1 MGLGRAPPAAGSER
15 ECTMNVILNTDE
27 AHAVLSLVS
36 AQVLD
41 HVDLSDAGR
50 KAIRDW
56 RRAHDIGRAG
66 LEDFT
71 ESLNVAI
78 GNYID
83 ERTTR
88 MMRVRGA
95 LKVKGI

>member
-1 MGLGRAPPAAGSER
+1 MALGRAQRDRQRGG
-15 ECTMNVILNTDE
+15 THLNVILNSDE

-41 HVDLSDAGR
+41 HVELSEAGR

-66 LEDFT
+66 LDDFT
-71 ESLNVAI
+71 ESINVAI

-83 ERTTR
+83 EHTTR
-88 MMRVRGA
+88 MMRIRGA
-95 LKVKGI
+95 MKVKGI

>member
-1 MGLGRAPPAAGSER
+1 
-15 ECTMNVILNTDE
+15 MNVILNTDE
-27 AHAVLSLVS
+27 AHAVLALVT

-41 HVDLSDAGR
+41 NVELSDAGR
-50 KAIRDW
+50 KLLRDW
-56 RRAHDIGRAG
+56 RRARDIGTSG
-66 LEDFT
+66 LEEFT
-71 ESLNVAI
+71 AELNVAI

-95 LKVKGI
+95 LKVKGV

>member
-1 MGLGRAPPAAGSER
+1 
-15 ECTMNVILNTDE
+15 MNVILNSDE

-41 HVDLSDAGR
+41 HVELSEAGR

-66 LEDFT
+66 LDDFT
-71 ESLNVAI
+71 ESINVAI
-78 GNYID
+78 GNHID
-83 ERTTR
+83 EHTTR
-88 MMRVRGA
+88 MMRIRGA
-95 LKVKGI
+95 MKVKGI

>member
-1 MGLGRAPPAAGSER
+1 MGLGRPHLRAGSER
-15 ECTMNVILNTDE
+15 ERTMNVILNTDE

-41 HVDLSDAGR
+41 NVELSEAGR
-50 KAIRDW
+50 KAIREW
-56 RRAHDIGRAG
+56 RRAHDVGRAG

-71 ESLNVAI
+71 ETVNVAI
-78 GNYID
+78 GNHID

-88 MMRVRGA
+88 MMRVRGSM
-95 LKVKGI
+95 KVKGV

>member
-1 MGLGRAPPAAGSER
+1 
-15 ECTMNVILNTDE
+15 MNVILNSDE

-41 HVDLSDAGR
+41 HVELSEAGR

-66 LEDFT
+66 LDDFT
-71 ESLNVAI
+71 ESINVAI
-78 GNYID
+78 GNHID
-83 ERTTR
+83 EHTTR
-88 MMRVRGA
+88 MMRIRGA
-95 LKVKGI
+95 MKVKGL

>member
-1 MGLGRAPPAAGSER
+1 
-15 ECTMNVILNTDE
+15 MNVILNTDE
-27 AHAVLSLVS
+27 AHAVLALVS
-36 AQVLD
+36 SQVID
-41 HVDLSDAGR
+41 HVELSEAAR

-56 RRAHDIGRAG
+56 RRAHDVGTAG
-66 LEDFT
+66 LEEFT
-71 ESLNVAI
+71 GALNLAI

-95 LKVKGI
+95 LKVKGV

>member
-1 MGLGRAPPAAGSER
+1 MAPGRAQRDRQRGG
-15 ECTMNVILNTDE
+15 THLNVILNSDE

-41 HVDLSDAGR
+41 HVELSEAGR

-66 LEDFT
+66 LDDFT
-71 ESLNVAI
+71 ESINVAI

-83 ERTTR
+83 EHTTR
-88 MMRVRGA
+88 MMRIRGA
-95 LKVKGI
+95 MKVKGI

>member
-1 MGLGRAPPAAGSER
+1 
-15 ECTMNVILNTDE
+15 MNVILNSDE

-41 HVDLSDAGR
+41 HVELSEAGR

-66 LEDFT
+66 LDDFT
-71 ESLNVAI
+71 ESINLAI
-78 GNYID
+78 GNHID
-83 ERTTR
+83 EHTTR
-88 MMRVRGA
+88 MMRIRGA
-95 LKVKGI
+95 MKVKGL

>member
-1 MGLGRAPPAAGSER
+1 
-15 ECTMNVILNTDE
+15 MNVILNSDE

-41 HVDLSDAGR
+41 HVELSEAGR

-66 LEDFT
+66 LDDFT
-71 ESLNVAI
+71 ESINLAI
-78 GNYID
+78 GNHID
-83 ERTTR
+83 EHTTR
-88 MMRVRGA
+88 MMRIRGA
-95 LKVKGI
+95 MKVKGI